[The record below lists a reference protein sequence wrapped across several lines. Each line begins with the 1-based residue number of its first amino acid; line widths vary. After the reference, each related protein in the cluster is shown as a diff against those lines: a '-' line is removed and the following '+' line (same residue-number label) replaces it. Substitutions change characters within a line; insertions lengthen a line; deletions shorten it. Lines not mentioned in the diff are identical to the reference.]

1 MPKMIDLTRRQFA
14 AGAMIGTAG
23 LLGTSAARG
32 AFGGAN
38 PFLLGVASGDPTSDG
53 VVLWTRLAPSP
64 LDPAGGMPPHAVPVR
79 WEISPDAQFKT
90 VRSGTALAD
99 PAWGHSVHVEVT
111 GLAPGRPYF
120 YRFIAGG
127 ISSPVGR
134 TRTAPAYGA
143 MPDRL
148 RIAFSACQHY
158 EAGYYAA
165 HHHIAAEEPDLV
177 LFLGDYIY
185 EGNPGTKGVR
195 QHRNPEP
202 MEIEGYRARYATYK
216 LDPML
221 QASHQVAPWITTWD
235 DHEVQDNY
243 AGIHDK
249 HNGDMATFL
258 RRRTAAYKAYYEHM
272 PLRAAQRPRDGVMRI
287 YRTVDWGGLAQFQV
301 IDDRQYRDAPPC
313 QAPGTIENHLDAAGQ
328 TPDCAERHDPRRTM
342 LGHAQEAWLDD
353 ALGKTRARWN
363 VLTQQTLMKQELR
376 IPSGAPKASPS
387 VYNTDSWDGFAA
399 ARDRVARRWRD
410 AKTPNPLVVSG
421 DIHAFIA
428 GDHLDPD
435 DASRIVASEWVGGSI
450 SSGANDATLNESL
463 AANPKFH
470 FGENRVRGYSRM
482 DLTASQC
489 EVTFRALIDV
499 RDPQS
504 AVRDLARF
512 VVEDG
517 KPGMQRV

>member
-1 MPKMIDLTRRQFA
+1 MAKTIDLTRRSFA
-14 AGAMIGTAG
+14 AGAMIGTAA
-23 LLGTSAARG
+23 LLGTRAAR
-32 AFGGAN
+32 ATFGGAD
-38 PFLLGVASGDPTSDG
+38 PFTLGVASGDPTSDG

-64 LDPAGGMPPHAVPVR
+64 LDPAGGMPPHRVPVR
-79 WEISPDAQFKT
+79 WEISPDAQFST
-90 VRSGTALAD
+90 VRSGTAVAD
-99 PAWGHSVHVEVT
+99 PEWGHSVHVEVQ

-127 ISSPVGR
+127 ITSPVGR
-134 TRTAPAYGA
+134 TRTAPARGA

-165 HHHIAAEEPDLV
+165 HRHIAAEEPDLV

-185 EGNPGTKGVR
+185 EGDPGTKGVR

-202 MEIEGYRARYATYK
+202 VDIDGYRARYATYK

-221 QASHQVAPWITTWD
+221 QASHHVAPWVTTWD

-243 AGIHDK
+243 AGDRDK
-249 HNGDMATFL
+249 HNGDQAAFL
-258 RRRTAAYKAYYEHM
+258 RRRAAAYKAYYEHM
-272 PLRAAQRPRDGVMRI
+272 PLRAAQRPNGASMRL

-313 QAPGTIENHLDAAGQ
+313 QAPGTIENHLDTAGLR
-328 TPDCAERHDPRRTM
+328 PDCAERNDPRRSM
-342 LGHAQEAWLDD
+342 LGHAQEVWLEA
-353 ALGKTRARWN
+353 ALGKTTACWN

-376 IPSGAPKASPS
+376 IPPNHPEAGPS

-435 DASRIVASEWVGGSI
+435 DPSRIIASEWVGGSI
-450 SSGANDATLNESL
+450 SSGAGDTTLKQST

-470 FGENRVRGYSRM
+470 FAENEVRGYSRM
-482 DLTASQC
+482 DLSGTQC

-499 RDPQS
+499 RDPAS
-504 AVRDLARF
+504 KVRDLARF
-512 VVEDG
+512 VVENG
-517 KPGMQRV
+517 RPGMKIA